1 MKFLGATIQ
10 VPADV
15 HTAREC
21 LSTKLLSM
29 LEKVDTVPITS
40 HQKLLLHRAAIC
52 PRLNWD
58 FIVNQLPISW
68 VTSNMESMA
77 TTFLKRWVGLA
88 RSADTS
94 TLYLPKTEGGL
105 GLPAITT
112 VYRKQQ
118 AILASLILTSCDPV
132 VQHTAKL
139 AINKE
144 LHLQRPTHTPM
155 LEVRVIW
162 QTDPG
167 ATKKS
172 LVKKSKKYVD
182 LCDKETRECQGTG
195 ASGPVT
201 TCHRPEGCRDSVI
214 CHAPTTS

>member
-1 MKFLGATIQ
+1 
-10 VPADV
+10 
-15 HTAREC
+15 
-21 LSTKLLSM
+21 M

-40 HQKLLLHRAAIC
+40 HQKLLLYRAAIC

-68 VTSNMESMA
+68 VTSHMESMA
-77 TTFLKRWVGLA
+77 TRFLKRWVGLA
-88 RSADTS
+88 RSANTS
-94 TLYLPKTEGGL
+94 RLYLPKTEGGL

-112 VYRKQQ
+112 VYWKQK
-118 AILASLILTSCDPV
+118 AILASLIFTSSDPV

-144 LHLQRPTHTPM
+144 LHLQRPTHMPM
-155 LEVRVIW
+155 LEVRDIW

-182 LCDKETRECQGTG
+182 LCDKERRLEHARGLEHQGQLLRATDQK
-195 ASGPVT
+195 AAEILSSAVLQLP
-201 TCHRPEGCRDSVI
+201 PEVLKFSLNAAQDTLPHNSNL
-214 CHAPTTS
+214 AM